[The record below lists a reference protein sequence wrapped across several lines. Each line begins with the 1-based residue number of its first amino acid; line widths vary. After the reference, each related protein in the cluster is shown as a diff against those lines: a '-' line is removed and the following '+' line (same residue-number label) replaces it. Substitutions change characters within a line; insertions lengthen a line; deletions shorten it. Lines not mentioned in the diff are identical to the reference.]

1 MTSESLDPPMG
12 TGIPADAPLPAD
24 APAPADVPP
33 PDASPTEPAL
43 SKADLAAPL
52 AIPPDAGPLDAGPLD
67 AGPTIATPSDVAAP
81 AAQGVRRPLPLRR
94 FAVGLLIGFVLA
106 AAAGAGAVFAF
117 EQQYQGKIQAG
128 VHVGSID
135 LSGLTRDQARTRLTA
150 ELAGISDGT
159 VVVGMRHGT
168 ASVSFAAI
176 GRVPDIEGILDRA
189 FAVGR
194 SGGLVTQT
202 VDQVRT
208 AIGGTSIPILV
219 RFDPGALA
227 DRLRSAAKTTDEQ
240 PTNASVK
247 ITPGAY
253 TLVPSAQGT
262 GLNTT
267 AAVAAL
273 APKLSDPA
281 VRGTVSLSPM
291 LGPLAPAVTDAQAR
305 AAITAANLMIHDVV
319 LTDGN
324 DKWTIPAA
332 TVRTWIGF
340 GTTPSGT
347 YGPVVNQ
354 KALQATLTGIA
365 PKVNRSPV
373 DATFLFSNTGAIVG
387 ATASSTG
394 RSLDLAG
401 SAAAVTTGLQIR
413 TTDSPL
419 STAPTTVAA
428 AVVVTQPKLT
438 TAQAQASAPLMT
450 KISSWT
456 TYYDVGAHNGWGA
469 NITIPSLTIS
479 GTVVPPGGVFDYWK
493 AIGEVSLAK
502 GYRYGG
508 AIINGHS
515 VEGTTLAGGI
525 CSSSTTLF
533 NAAVRAGY
541 KILARTN
548 HYYYITRY
556 PVGLDATVF
565 EDGGSVVTMAFQ
577 NDTQY
582 PLLIKAYATP
592 GVVRFDI
599 YSVPTGRTVS
609 WSAPT
614 IKNYLPASDSTVYT
628 TAIPPGT
635 RQRVEYPT
643 AGFDAWVTRTVRD
656 ASGNII
662 EQNTFYSH
670 YARVN
675 GILEIGV
682 APTAPPAAT
691 PTLSPSTP

>member
-1 MTSESLDPPMG
+1 MTSESLDPSMG
-12 TGIPADAPLPAD
+12 TGIPVDAPPPTADA
-24 APAPADVPP
+24 APAEA
-33 PDASPTEPAL
+33 ALPTD
-43 SKADLAAPL
+43 DLVVAP
-52 AIPPDAGPLDAGPLD
+52 G
-67 AGPTIATPSDVAAP
+67 IATPVAA
-81 AAQGVRRPLPLRR
+81 GVRRPFPVRR
-94 FAVGLLIGFVLA
+94 FAAGLLLGFVLA

-128 VHVGSID
+128 VHVGSVD

-150 ELAGISDGT
+150 ALAGISDGT

-168 ASVSFAAI
+168 ASVSFSAI
-176 GRVPDIEGILDRA
+176 GRQPDIEGILDRA
-189 FAVGR
+189 LAVGR
-194 SGGLVTQT
+194 SGSLVSQT
-202 VDQVRT
+202 LDQVRT
-208 AIGGTSIPILV
+208 AIGGTSIPVLV
-219 RFDPGALA
+219 RFDPSALA

-240 PTNASVK
+240 PTDASVK
-247 ITPGAY
+247 ITASAY
-253 TLVPSAQGT
+253 TLVPSAEGT

-273 APKLSDPA
+273 ATKLADPD
-281 VRGTVSLSPM
+281 VRGTVSLAAM
-291 LGPLAPAVTDAQAR
+291 LGPLAPTVTDAQAR

-319 LTDGN
+319 LTDGS

-340 GTTPSGT
+340 GTTSSGL

-365 PKVNRSPV
+365 PKVNKAPV

-394 RSLDLAG
+394 RSLDVAG

-419 STAPTTVAA
+419 NSAPTTVAA
-428 AVVVTQPKLT
+428 AVTVTQPKLT

-479 GTVVPPGGVFDYWK
+479 GTVVPPGGIFDYWK

-565 EDGGSVVTMAFQ
+565 EDGGSVVTMSFQ

-582 PLLIKAYATP
+582 PLLIRAYAVP

-599 YSVPTGRTVS
+599 YSVPTGRTVT
-609 WSAPT
+609 WSTPI

-656 ASGNII
+656 ANGNVI

-682 APTAPPAAT
+682 APTAAPAAT
-691 PTLSPSTP
+691 PTPAPSQ